1 MAADL
6 PLIRK
11 LQKSDARIAELE
23 RELEELP
30 RQVAAIELR
39 LKTHQSELAAL
50 EKALAETET
59 MRRKLEGEVTA
70 WRDKDAKLNEQL
82 AGATTNDQYRAF
94 RNEISFA
101 RKAIKQTED
110 RVLEHL
116 EAAEELQAKVTE
128 SKGALETETVEVEKA
143 VTETKGRFSGDQ
155 EALASARK
163 DRAEAAAGADRKLLH
178 AYNRV
183 FKKLGKDAVSPMVN
197 GRCGAC
203 HTTLRP
209 QLQQDLRNNAGLVT
223 CEFCRAILYIEP
235 PVEEGL
241 EDPAGDA
248 GIA

>member
-30 RQVAAIELR
+30 RQIAAIEQR
-39 LKTHQSELAAL
+39 LQTRQQELAAL
-50 EKALAETET
+50 ETSLANTET
-59 MRRKLEGEVTA
+59 MRRKLEGEVAA
-70 WRDKDAKLNEQL
+70 WRDKDARLNEQL

-116 EAAEELQAKVTE
+116 EAAEEMQGKVATLKAE
-128 SKGALETETVEVEKA
+128 LETETASVEKEVA
-143 VTETKGRFSGDQ
+143 ETKQRFSGDQ
-155 EALASARK
+155 EALAAERLQ
-163 DRAEAAAGADRKLLH
+163 RAEISRDADPRLMR

-183 FKKLGKDAVSPMVN
+183 YKKLGKNAVSPMVG
-197 GRCGAC
+197 GRCGSC
-203 HTTLRP
+203 NTTLRP
-209 QLQQDLRNNAGLVT
+209 QLQQNLRTGSALVT
-223 CEFCRAILYIEP
+223 CEFCGAILYVEP
-235 PVEEGL
+235 PAEEGL

-248 GIA
+248 GIV

>member
-11 LQKSDARIAELE
+11 LQKTDARIAELE
-23 RELEELP
+23 HELEELP
-30 RQVAAIELR
+30 RQIAAIELR
-39 LKTHQSELAAL
+39 LKNHQDEAAAL
-50 EKALAETET
+50 EKALADTET

-70 WRDKDAKLNEQL
+70 WREKDAKLNEQL

-116 EAAEELQAKVTE
+116 EAAEELQGKVESAK
-128 SKGALETETVEVEKA
+128 SALAEETVAVEKE
-143 VTETKGRFSGDQ
+143 VSETKERFKGDQ
-155 EALASARK
+155 EALAEARAE
-163 DRAEAAAGADRKLLH
+163 RAEAARQADPRLLR

-183 FKKLGKDAVSPMVN
+183 YKKLGKDAVSPMVN

-209 QLQQDLRNNAGLVT
+209 QLQQNLRTSSGLVT

-235 PVEEGL
+235 PAEEGL

>member
-30 RQVAAIELR
+30 RQIAAIELR
-39 LKTHQSELAAL
+39 LQTRREELAAL
-50 EKALAETET
+50 EKALADTET
-59 MRRKLEGEVTA
+59 MRRKLEGEVAA
-70 WRDKDAKLNEQL
+70 WRDKDARLNEQL
-82 AGATTNDQYRAF
+82 AGANTNDQYRAF

-116 EAAEELQAKVTE
+116 EAAEELQGKVKALKTE
-128 SKGALETETVEVEKA
+128 LDSETVAVEQEVA
-143 VTETKGRFSGDQ
+143 ETKQRFSGDQ
-155 EALASARK
+155 EALASEKRE
-163 DRAEAAAGADRKLLH
+163 RAEISRVADPNLMR

-183 FKKLGKDAVSPMVN
+183 HKKLGKNAVSPMIGN
-197 GRCGAC
+197 RCGAC
-203 HTTLRP
+203 NTTLRP
-209 QLQQDLRNNAGLVT
+209 QLQQNLRTGSTLVT

-235 PVEEGL
+235 PAEEGL

-248 GIA
+248 GIV

>member
-6 PLIRK
+6 PLIRT
-11 LQKSDARIAELE
+11 LQKSDSRIAELE

-30 RQVAAIELR
+30 RQIAAIELR
-39 LKTHQSELAAL
+39 LKTHQDELAAL
-50 EKALAETET
+50 EKALADTET

-70 WRDKDAKLNEQL
+70 WREKDVKLNEQL

-110 RVLEHL
+110 RVLDHL
-116 EAAEELQAKVTE
+116 EAAEELKTKVDVAKA
-128 SKGALETETVEVEKA
+128 ALATETVEVEKE
-143 VTETKGRFSGDQ
+143 VSETKERFSGDQ
-155 EALASARK
+155 KALEVARK
-163 DRAEAAAGADRKLLH
+163 ERAEAASQADPKLLR

-183 FKKLGKDAVSPMVN
+183 HKKLGKDAVSPMVN

-209 QLQQDLRNNAGLVT
+209 QLQQNLRNNAGLVT

-235 PVEEGL
+235 PAEEGL

>member
-39 LKTHQSELAAL
+39 LKTHQDEAAAL
-50 EKALAETET
+50 EKALADTET

-70 WRDKDAKLNEQL
+70 WREKDVKLNEQL

-116 EAAEELQAKVTE
+116 EVAEELQGKVTE
-128 SKGALETETVEVEKA
+128 AKTALEKETVEVEKEVA
-143 VTETKGRFSGDQ
+143 ETKERFRGDQ
-155 EALASARK
+155 EALEAARK
-163 DRAEAAAGADRKLLH
+163 ERAEAASEADAKLLR

-183 FKKLGKDAVSPMVN
+183 YKKLGKDAVSPMVN
-197 GRCGAC
+197 GRCGSC

-209 QLQQDLRNNAGLVT
+209 QLQQNLRNNSGLVT
-223 CEFCRAILYIEP
+223 CEFCRAILYVEP
-235 PVEEGL
+235 PAEEGL

-248 GIA
+248 GVA